1 MRDHLVDACVEHI
14 CNKGCREVRKDIAT
28 MEQGGTPEGAETLNT
43 RQKARVLTELKTIMS
58 VYGTECRI

>member
-14 CNKGCREVRKDIAT
+14 CNKGCREVRKDITT
-28 MEQGGTPEGAETLNT
+28 MEQGGTPIGAEKLDDK
-43 RQKARVLTELKTIMS
+43 QKTRVLAELKTIMS